1 MKKVLAVFTLACA
14 IAAPGAWAQSKDASI
29 RLTRSAVQ
37 AERQALIATNL
48 GLSEKE
54 RAVFWPLYAEY
65 RKAVDQIADDKVK
78 FFERFFSS
86 YETLTDAET
95 LALLDESFKLK
106 VRYLEVQKAHAD
118 TMREVLSG
126 KTVARF
132 FQIENKMDVIVDYE
146 MSGEFPLIK

>member
-1 MKKVLAVFTLACA
+1 MKKAFAVLVFAATICA
-14 IAAPGAWAQSKDASI
+14 ASAWTQSSDSSI

-48 GLSEKE
+48 GLTEE
-54 RAVFWPLYAEY
+54 QRAVFWPLYAEY
-65 RKAVDQIADDKVK
+65 RKAIDEIADDKVE
-78 FFERFFSS
+78 FFERFFAS
-86 YETLTDAET
+86 YETLTDGEA

-106 VRYLEVQKAHAD
+106 ARYLEVQKTHAAE
-118 TMREVLSG
+118 MRKHLSG